1 MIIAAALGL
10 LLLWS
15 LVTFLFLL
23 IGKSPL
29 SSNNREL
36 KVKKQQYERYLVDL
50 KEEQADVRALL
61 EKQQKQFR
69 AAAADF
75 EAKHNTI
82 VDMITLGGIAPKAD
96 EVGTTEYALSQ
107 VLMAPDTLDRLPRQ
121 PRVRLD
127 EGKKLNTDTELDAAM
142 ANLEHDQNKI
152 LKSGELKMQA
162 RIEKDRAILMATG
175 IPLHKILEDSSGGVG
190 GPSDEA
196 QAQLTNTSVSE
207 FLPRLASIRAR
218 AKEVDA
224 LEKALKSTPLGYPI
238 NAESYVTS
246 PFGRRK
252 DPFTGRPAVHTG
264 MDIASYKLAPIVATA
279 DGKVSFVGKRNGYG
293 RVVEIDHGHGFKTR
307 YAHLEKTYV
316 KRGQKVEKGEKIA
329 GMGST
334 GRSTSTHLHY
344 EIFFENRS
352 YDPSKF
358 MKAGHYVQ

>member
-1 MIIAAALGL
+1 MIIAAGLGL

-15 LVTFLFLL
+15 LVTFMFLL

-29 SSNNREL
+29 STNNREL

-50 KEEQADVRALL
+50 KEEQADVRSLL
-61 EKQQKQFR
+61 AKQQAQFR

-82 VDMITLGGIAPKAD
+82 VDMITLGGIAPRAD
-96 EVGTTEYALSQ
+96 EIGTTKYASSK
-107 VLMAPDTLDRLPRQ
+107 VLMAPDSLDRTPRQ
-121 PRVRLD
+121 PRIRFKQLV
-127 EGKKLNTDTELDAAM
+127 KLETSTELDASL
-142 ANLEHDQNKI
+142 ANLERDQNK
-152 LKSGELKMQA
+152 LLRSGELKMQA
-162 RIEKDRAILMATG
+162 RIERDRAILMATG
-175 IPLHKILEDSSGGVG
+175 IPLSKILEDSSGGMG
-190 GPSDEA
+190 GPAIETSAKLTKAASEA
-196 QAQLTNTSVSE
+196 
-207 FLPRLASIRAR
+207 FLPRLTSLKAR
-218 AKEVDA
+218 AAEVDA
-224 LEKALKSTPLGYPI
+224 LEKALRSTPLGYPI
-238 NAESYVTS
+238 DAESYLTS

-252 DPFTGRPAVHTG
+252 DPFTGRPAMHTG
-264 MDIASYKLAPIVATA
+264 LDIASYKLAPIVATA
-279 DGKVSFVGKRNGYG
+279 DGKVSFVGGRTGYG
-293 RVVEIDHGHGFKTR
+293 HVVEIDHGHGFKTR

-316 KRGQKVEKGEKIA
+316 KRGQMVEKGEKIA